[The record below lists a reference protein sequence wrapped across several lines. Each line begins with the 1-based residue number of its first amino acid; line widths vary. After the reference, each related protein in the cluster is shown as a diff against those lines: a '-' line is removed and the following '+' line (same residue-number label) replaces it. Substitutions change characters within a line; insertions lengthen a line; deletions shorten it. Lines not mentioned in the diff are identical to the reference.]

1 MTDAHC
7 HIAADDEARHFICR
21 EPNES
26 AADFVAGRDLLF
38 RGIHPWQTLNVTNPA
53 AFISERLEPFL
64 ADLPRQF
71 SNADEPLAGIGE
83 IGLDRLKCR
92 DVSPLMRE
100 VFERQLKAAADLKC
114 PVILHG
120 AKCWGQVVAACKP
133 YTGSIPHFLFHGFSR
148 SDGLIPDIIALNGF
162 ISVGAAVLNDH
173 ATNYRELVKKIPL
186 DRLLLETD
194 RTESTAAD
202 SPRLEAIADEVAHL
216 RTLPLAALLEA
227 TESNASN
234 FNCQRS
240 K

>member
-7 HIAADDEARHFICR
+7 HIAADDGARHFICR
-21 EPNES
+21 EPTES

-38 RGIHPWQTLNVTNPA
+38 RGIHPWQTLDVAEPA
-53 AFISERLEPFL
+53 AFIAERLEPFL

-71 SNADEPLAGIGE
+71 SNGDELLAGIGE

-92 DVSPLMRE
+92 EVSPLMRE

-120 AKCWGQVVAACKP
+120 AKCWGQVVAACKI
-133 YTGSIPHFLFHGFSR
+133 YKGIIPRFLFHGFSR
-148 SDGLIPDIIALNGF
+148 SDGLIPDIVELNGY

-194 RTESTAAD
+194 RTGEGSGASAAD
-202 SPRLEAIADEVAHL
+202 LPRLEAIGEKVASL
-216 RTLPLAALLEA
+216 RGMGAAALFEA
-227 TESNASN
+227 VEANAS
-234 FNCQRS
+234 
-240 K
+240 KWL

>member
-21 EPNES
+21 EPTER
-26 AADFVAGRDLLF
+26 AADFIVGRDLLF
-38 RGIHPWQTLNVTNPA
+38 RGIHPWQTLDVADSA

-64 ADLPRQF
+64 ANLPRQF
-71 SNADEPLAGIGE
+71 SNGDEPLAGIGE

-92 DVSPLMRE
+92 EVSSLMRE

-120 AKCWGQVVAACKP
+120 AKCWGQVVGACKI
-133 YTGSIPHFLFHGFSR
+133 YKGIIPRFLFHGFSR
-148 SDGLIPDIIALNGF
+148 SDGLIPDIVELNGF

-173 ATNYRELVKKIPL
+173 ATNYRKLVAEIPL

-194 RTESTAAD
+194 CTESTAAD
-202 SPRLEAIADEVAHL
+202 FPRLGAIADEVAHL
-216 RTLPLAALLEA
+216 RGMPTAALLEA
-227 TESNASN
+227 TESNASIWL
-234 FNCQRS
+234 R
-240 K
+240 